1 MTYKSKVLEELSIF
15 HRKLF
20 IDLVENNF
28 DPVKPRSTFV
38 TVVMKFQ
45 RILKN
50 QGITY
55 YWVGVRDEL
64 QREYLK
70 YLAAKGI
77 ILEKSSLT
85 SFQTS
90 VKKGKKKKGKKKII
104 NWEAASRELYHQKRG
119 GID

>member
-1 MTYKSKVLEELSIF
+1 MIQGNKVLEKFSLF
-15 HRKLF
+15 HRRLF
-20 IDLVENNF
+20 IELIEKHF

-38 TVVMKFQ
+38 TVAMKFQ
-45 RILKN
+45 KILKN

-55 YWVGVRDEL
+55 YWVSVRNEL

-77 ILEKSSLT
+77 ILERSSLT
-85 SFQTS
+85 SFQIS
-90 VKKGKKKKGKKKII
+90 VKKRKNKKGKKKII
-104 NWEAASRELYHQKRG
+104 NWEAAAHELYHQKRG